1 MKKRII
7 AESLTILL
15 TFLFLMPGCAD
26 RAGEAADNRETKK
39 PEPDDSVFYEDNSV
53 YRWGRPN
60 ALEFVIPRVP
70 DPVSPESFVSDYGPV
85 AAHGFSLDCL
95 CRDTEIQDGDFHS
108 NGANL
113 YFPKEDGSWGKVCTH
128 EQCREDSELPCI
140 HMVSTQ
146 SAVPVRFEDAVYFP
160 ASFEGS
166 GSGAQTFAVL
176 EWNIGANDF
185 DKLFETDSMI
195 TALHVVN
202 GILYIGTVSNLPDAP
217 YLWYAV
223 RMDREICSE
232 IPTQDILLFG
242 EDGIVS
248 IGAVGVTVLDE
259 LLNPVRTILDRPL
272 PGALAGGCYWYLENG
287 DLRRIRTDRR
297 AKSEKVLSGV
307 SDFSVSG
314 RYLWIVDAETGKLQ
328 RTEWKTGGSLGT
340 PSIVFS
346 PAEGERIETFGQRPG
361 EFQKPV
367 CGDSVFW
374 IVSSE
379 DSGSGKTMRQ
389 IYTAAARGQVE
400 LLWESDS

>member
-1 MKKRII
+1 MKKRNT
-7 AESLTILL
+7 AVVPVLVLTL
-15 TFLFLMPGCAD
+15 LFLMTGCAD
-26 RAGEAADNRETKK
+26 MAGEAADNRETKK

-53 YRWGRPN
+53 YRWGKPN

-70 DPVSPESFVSDYGPV
+70 DPVSSESFYEDYGPV
-85 AAHGFSLDCL
+85 AVCGFSLDCL
-95 CRDTEIQDGDFHS
+95 YRDMEIQDGDFWS
-108 NGANL
+108 NGTNL
-113 YFPKEDGSWGKVCTH
+113 YYPKDDGNWGKVCTRDD
-128 EQCREDSELPCI
+128 CREDINLPCVHVI
-140 HMVSTQ
+140 TG
-146 SAVPVRFEDAVYFP
+146 AAIPVRFEDAVYFP
-160 ASFEGS
+160 ASFAGVEG
-166 GSGAQTFAVL
+166 GVQTFAVL
-176 EWNIGANDF
+176 EWKIGANDF
-185 DKLFETDSMI
+185 DKLFETNCMI
-195 TALHVVN
+195 TSLHVVN
-202 GILYIGTVSNLPDAP
+202 GVLYIGTVSNLPDAP

-232 IPTQDILLFG
+232 SSTQDVLLFG

-259 LLNPVRTILDRPL
+259 LLNPLRTILDRQL
-272 PGALAGGCYWYLENG
+272 FGALAGGYYWYIENG
-287 DLRRIRTDRR
+287 DLWRIRTDQR

-374 IVSSE
+374 IVVSE
-379 DSGSGKTMRQ
+379 DSGAGKTNRQ
-389 IYTAAARGQVE
+389 IYAASAREKAV
-400 LLWESDS
+400 LLWEYDS

>member
-1 MKKRII
+1 MKKRFI

-15 TFLFLMPGCAD
+15 TFLFLIASCAD
-26 RAGEAADNRETKK
+26 RAGEAADKMETKK

-53 YRWGRPN
+53 YRWGIPN

-70 DPVSPESFVSDYGPV
+70 DPVSPESFISDYGPV
-85 AAHGFSLDCL
+85 ASHGFSPDCL
-95 CRDTEIQDGDFHS
+95 YREEIQDGDDLNS
-108 NGANL
+108 TGANL
-113 YFPKEDGSWGKVCTH
+113 YYPEEDGSWGKVCTRA
-128 EQCREDSELPCI
+128 ECREDPDLPCV
-140 HMVSTQ
+140 HMVSTG
-146 SAVPVRFEDAVYFP
+146 SAVSVRYGDAVYFP
-160 ASFEGS
+160 VSFAGS
-166 GSGAQTFAVL
+166 GGQTFAVL

-185 DKLFETDSMI
+185 DKLFETDCMI

-217 YLWYAV
+217 YLWYAI

-232 IPTQDILLFG
+232 ISTRDILLFG

-259 LLNPVRTILDRPL
+259 LLNPVRTILDRQL
-272 PGALAGGCYWYLENG
+272 FGALAGGCYWYIENG
-287 DLRRIRTDRR
+287 DLRRVRTDQR

-314 RYLWIVDAETGKLQ
+314 RYLWTVDAETGNL
-328 RTEWKTGGSLGT
+328 RCAEWKTGGSLGA
-340 PSIVFS
+340 PGIVFS
-346 PAEGERIETFGQRPG
+346 PTEGERIETFGQRPG

-374 IVSSE
+374 IVASE
-379 DSGSGKTMRQ
+379 DSGSVKTNRQ
-389 IYTAAARGQVE
+389 IYTAQGRGQAV
-400 LLWESDS
+400 LLWEYGS